1 MACVLATA
9 PGHLRLVQDMGAVDA
24 PVIARLAVLVV
35 RAVQR
40 LVAAVVVQDVPWLV
54 PCNAARP

>member
-1 MACVLATA
+1 M
-9 PGHLRLVQDMGAVDA
+9 QDMDVVDA
-24 PVIARLAVLVV
+24 LAIARLVV
-35 RAVQR
+35 RAVRDVQR